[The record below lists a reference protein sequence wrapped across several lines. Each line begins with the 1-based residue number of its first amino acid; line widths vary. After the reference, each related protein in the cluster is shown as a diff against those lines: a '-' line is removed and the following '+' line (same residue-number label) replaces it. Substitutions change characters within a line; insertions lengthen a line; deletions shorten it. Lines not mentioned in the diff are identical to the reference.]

1 MLNYLILTDTSNGDY
16 CTQTFVALD
25 KWLQQVAS
33 EKGTG
38 ALKAIKSA
46 LENNI
51 DANITYYEYLATEAE
66 KTGQSPIVAQNR
78 LLAGL
83 SRALK

>member
-1 MLNYLILTDTSNGDY
+1 MLTDTSTGDY
-16 CTQTFVALD
+16 CTRTFVALD

-33 EKGTG
+33 EKETG
-38 ALKAIKSA
+38 ALKAVKSA
-46 LENNI
+46 FENNI

-66 KTGQSPIVAQNR
+66 KTDQFPIVAQNR

-83 SRALK
+83 YRALK

>member
-1 MLNYLILTDTSNGDY
+1 MG
-16 CTQTFVALD
+16 

-38 ALKAIKSA
+38 ALKAVKSA
-46 LENNI
+46 FENNI
-51 DANITYYEYLATEAE
+51 DANITYYEYLAIEAE

-83 SRALK
+83 YRALK

>member
-1 MLNYLILTDTSNGDY
+1 MLTDTSEGGY
-16 CTQTFVALD
+16 CTQTFAVLD

-38 ALKAIKSA
+38 ALKAVKSA
-46 LENNI
+46 FENNI

-83 SRALK
+83 YRALK

>member
-1 MLNYLILTDTSNGDY
+1 MLADTSEGDY
-16 CTQTFVALD
+16 CMQTFVALD
-25 KWLQQVAS
+25 KWLQQAAS
-33 EKGTG
+33 EKETD

-46 LENNI
+46 FENNI
-51 DANITYYEYLATEAE
+51 DANITSYEYLTTEAE

-83 SRALK
+83 YRALK

>member
-1 MLNYLILTDTSNGDY
+1 MLTDTSEGGY

-38 ALKAIKSA
+38 ALRAIKSA

-66 KTGQSPIVAQNR
+66 KTGQSPIVAQSR

-83 SRALK
+83 YKALK

>member
-1 MLNYLILTDTSNGDY
+1 MLTDTSTGDY

-33 EKGTG
+33 EKETG
-38 ALKAIKSA
+38 ALKAVKSA
-46 LENNI
+46 FENNI
-51 DANITYYEYLATEAE
+51 DANITYHEYLATEAE

-83 SRALK
+83 YRALK

>member
-1 MLNYLILTDTSNGDY
+1 MADTSTGDY

-33 EKGTG
+33 EKGTD
-38 ALKAIKSA
+38 ALKAVKSV

-51 DANITYYEYLATEAE
+51 DSNITYYEYLATEAE

-83 SRALK
+83 YRALK

>member
-1 MLNYLILTDTSNGDY
+1 MLADTSMEDY

-25 KWLQQVAS
+25 KWLQQTAS

-46 LENNI
+46 LENNV

-66 KTGQSPIVAQNR
+66 KTGQSPIAAQNR
-78 LLAGL
+78 LLASL
-83 SRALK
+83 YKALK

>member
-1 MLNYLILTDTSNGDY
+1 
-16 CTQTFVALD
+16 LD
-25 KWLQQVAS
+25 KWLQQAAS
-33 EKGTG
+33 EKETD

-46 LENNI
+46 FENNI
-51 DANITYYEYLATEAE
+51 DANITYYEYLTTEAE

-83 SRALK
+83 YRALK

>member
-1 MLNYLILTDTSNGDY
+1 LTDTSNGDY

-46 LENNI
+46 FENNI

-66 KTGQSPIVAQNR
+66 KTGQSPIVAQNT

-83 SRALK
+83 YKALK